1 MITEEDARTDD
12 DAARFQIRSSLDETL
27 LVEASAGTGK
37 TSELI
42 RRLVSLLETG
52 RARADRVVAVTF
64 TRKAAGELK
73 LRLREELDRRRTVVA
88 DLSALSNLEQAIV
101 KLEEAKIGTIHSF
114 CADLLRERPVEARVD
129 PDFEELS
136 EEEAPRLFGQ
146 AFRCWIEEKLIDT
159 PPGLRRALSRALG
172 RQSSFSNLSPLD
184 SIKSVGWKLLEW
196 RDFQKDWRREP
207 FQRESQIDDLS
218 EHVRQ
223 LSELSWKGSN
233 WHDDL
238 RKSLRPVRDLATW
251 IRRAERERTRDY
263 DRLEAMLVALLSE
276 MRRPANQKRGR
287 GDFAGGA
294 PRQTVLTSRAELV
307 NKLEEFKLAA
317 DGDLAACLQAEM
329 KELTQLYEEY
339 KSRAGKLDFVDLL
352 VRARN
357 LLRDNDQIRR
367 YFQDRFSHV
376 FLDEFQDTD
385 PVQAEIILLLS
396 ADDPAETNW
405 RRVRPKQG
413 KLFLVG
419 DPKQSIYR
427 FRKADVLLY
436 QEVKQVLLDGGA
448 GLVSLTRSFRS
459 VRPIQQLV
467 NASFAAEIQEDKTSG
482 QPDYVSLDEY
492 RPAPEEQPAIV
503 VLPVP
508 RPYGMRDVADYAIVK
523 SLPDAVGAFIE
534 WLVVESSWT
543 VPDPESR
550 EDRIPIAPRHI
561 CILFRRFVSWG
572 VDVTRD
578 YTRSLE
584 SRGVSHVLV
593 GSRSF
598 HEREEV
604 ETIRTALAAVE
615 WPDDELSVFA
625 TLRGSLFWVPDALL
639 LRFRNDIG
647 SLHPFRPI
655 PEDLDPELQPVIDGL
670 EALALLHRKRNL
682 RSVVETI
689 NQLLSLTR
697 AHAGFAL
704 RPAGHQVLANVQ
716 RICDRARSFE
726 RAGTSFRAFVEF
738 LLDEANQS
746 SSAEAPVLEEGV
758 DGVRLMTVHGAKGL
772 EFPVVILADPT
783 CKLSSAKPDRFVDN
797 KEGLAAFTVLG
808 CAPLNLIDHQ
818 EEERLRDAAEG
829 VRIAYVAA
837 TRARDLLVVPAVG
850 DGQRKGWLSSL
861 NKAIYPRSET
871 WRSAKPAKGC
881 PEFGDRTVLE
891 RPYHYDGSKEFS
903 VHPGEV
909 SPEEGDH
916 KVVWW
921 DPLKLRLDV
930 QANFGLQ
937 QEQIL
942 ARDQSG
948 ESAQSGLDKYRE
960 WLERRKK
967 DLASGKQPEFELLTV
982 TEELMLRHPPKRS
995 DIGVEILDK
1004 MEGRPAGARFGT
1016 LVHTVLRDVGLD
1028 AGREE
1033 VARLAEMHRTLL
1045 EATAEEGEA
1054 AVTAVLNALDHPL
1067 LKSAARA
1074 TELHREYPVQLKL
1087 GEREIAEGT
1096 IDLVFLQDGR
1106 WVVVDFK
1113 TDADLLT
1120 RQERYEVQVQW
1131 YVYSLVQITGLE
1143 AEGWLLG
1150 I

>member
-1 MITEEDARTDD
+1 MISEEDARMDD
-12 DAARFQIRSSLDETL
+12 DAARVRIRNCLDETL
-27 LVEASAGTGK
+27 LVEAAAGTGK

-52 RARADRVVAVTF
+52 QARADRIVAVTF

-73 LRLREELDRRRTVVA
+73 LRLREELDRRRTAVV
-88 DLSALSNLEQAIV
+88 DLRALSNLEQAIV
-101 KLEEAKIGTIHSF
+101 QLEEAKIGTIHSF

-129 PDFEELS
+129 PGFEELS
-136 EEEAPRLFGQ
+136 EEEARRLFEQ
-146 AFRCWIEEKLIDT
+146 AFRYWIEEKLIDT
-159 PPGLRRALSRALG
+159 PPGMRRALSRALG
-172 RQSSFSNLSPLD
+172 RQGSFKSLSPLD
-184 SIKSVGWKLLEW
+184 SIKAVGWKLLEW
-196 RDFQKDWRREP
+196 REFQKGWRKEP
-207 FQRESQIDDLS
+207 FQRESQIDDLI
-218 EHVRQ
+218 EQIRQ
-223 LSELSWKGSN
+223 LSELSWKCRN

-238 RKSLRPVRDLATW
+238 RRGLRPVRDLATW
-251 IRRAERERTRDY
+251 VRRAEREQSREY
-263 DRLEAMLVALLSE
+263 DRLEAMLVSLVSE
-276 MRRPANQKRGR
+276 MRRPANQKKGR
-287 GDFAGGA
+287 GDFAEGV

-307 NKLEEFKLAA
+307 KRLEAFKLAA
-317 DGDLAACLQAEM
+317 DGNLAADLQTEM

-357 LLRDNDQIRR
+357 LIRDNEQIRR

-396 ADDPAETNW
+396 ADDPEETDW
-405 RRVRPKQG
+405 RLVRPKRG

-436 QEVKQVLLDGGA
+436 QEVKQVLLEGGA
-448 GLVSLTRSFRS
+448 SLVRLTRSFRS

-467 NASFAAEIQEDKTSG
+467 NAGFAPEIQEDENSG
-482 QPDYVSLDEY
+482 QPDYVPLDEY
-492 RPAPEEQPAIV
+492 RPAPEDQPAIV

-508 RPYGMRDVADYAIVK
+508 RPYGVRDVANYAIER
-523 SLPDAVGAFIE
+523 SLPDAVGAFVE
-534 WLVVESSWT
+534 WLIDESRWT
-543 VPDPESR
+543 VADPEGR
-550 EDRIPIAPRHI
+550 ENRVPIAPRHI

-572 VDVTRD
+572 LDVTRD

-604 ETIRTALAAVE
+604 ETVRTALTAVE

-639 LRFRNDIG
+639 LRFRHEVG

-655 PEDLDPELQPVIDGL
+655 PKDLDPDLQPVIDGL
-670 EALALLHRKRNL
+670 EALAFLHRKRNQ
-682 RSVVETI
+682 RSVVQTI

-716 RICDRARSFE
+716 RVCDRARNFE
-726 RAGTSFRAFVEF
+726 KGGTSFRGFVEF
-738 LLDEANQS
+738 LQDEASQS

-772 EFPVVILADPT
+772 EFPVVVLADPT
-783 CKLSSAKPDRFVDN
+783 CKSASARPDRYVDN
-797 KEGLAAFTVLG
+797 KEGLSAFTVLG

-850 DGQRKGWLSSL
+850 DRQREGWLSSL
-861 NKAIYPRSET
+861 NKAVYPRSET
-871 WRSAKPAKGC
+871 WRNAEPAKGC
-881 PEFGDRTVLE
+881 PEFGDKTVLE
-891 RPYHYDGSKEFS
+891 RPYHLDGSEEFS
-903 VHPGEV
+903 VRPGEV
-909 SPEEGDH
+909 YPEEGDH

-921 DPLKLRLDV
+921 DPSKLRLDV

-942 ARDQSG
+942 SRDEGG
-948 ESAQSGLDKYRE
+948 ESAQAGMDRYRE
-960 WLERRKK
+960 WLERRNK
-967 DLASGKQPEFELLTV
+967 DLTTGAEPEFELLTV
-982 TEELMLRHPPKRS
+982 TEELILRPPPKRF
-995 DIGVEILDK
+995 DIGVEILEK
-1004 MEGRPAGARFGT
+1004 TEGRPAGARFGT

-1028 AGREE
+1028 AERDE
-1033 VARLAEMHRTLL
+1033 VARLTEMHRTLL
-1045 EATAEEGEA
+1045 EATAAEGEA

-1067 LKSAARA
+1067 LKSAARSDG
-1074 TELHREYPVQLKL
+1074 LHREYPVQLKL
-1087 GEREIAEGT
+1087 EEREIAEGT
-1096 IDLVFLQDGR
+1096 IDLAFLQDGR

-1113 TDADLLT
+1113 TDADLLP
-1120 RQERYEVQVQW
+1120 RQEHYKVQVQW